1 MNILEE
7 VKKAICKIQPG
18 IDESKIVAQARFKE
32 DLEID
37 SLSKV
42 EMALALEDAL
52 DLTLQDAELDDIKT
66 VGQVIELIESRINVR
81 DAA

>member
-1 MNILEE
+1 MNVFEE
-7 VKKAICKIQPG
+7 VKKAIIKIQPG
-18 IDESKIVAQARFKE
+18 IEEKKIVPSAKFKE

-52 DLTLQDAELDDIKT
+52 DMTLQDAELEDVKT
-66 VGQVIELIESRINVR
+66 VQNVIDLIESRLKVR
-81 DAA
+81 NA

>member
-1 MNILEE
+1 MNVLEE
-7 VKKAICKIQPG
+7 VKKAISKIQPG
-18 IDESKIVAQARFKE
+18 IDESLIVPQARFKE

-52 DLTLQDAELDDIKT
+52 DLTLQDTELDEIKT
-66 VGQVIELIESRINVR
+66 VGQVIDLIESRLKVR
-81 DAA
+81 NAV

>member
-1 MNILEE
+1 MNVLDE

-18 IDESKIVAQARFKE
+18 IDESKIVPEARFKE

-42 EMALALEDAL
+42 EMALALEEAL

-66 VGQVIELIESRINVR
+66 IKHVIELIESRLKVR
-81 DAA
+81 NAA

>member
-1 MNILEE
+1 MNVYET
-7 VKKAICKIQPG
+7 VKKTICAIQPG
-18 IDESKIVAQARFKE
+18 IDEGKIKPEALLKE

-42 EMALALEDAL
+42 EMSLSLEEQFNL
-52 DLTLQDAELDDIKT
+52 NLQDTELEEIKT
-66 VGQVIELIESRINVR
+66 VGHVVALIESKLKVK

>member
-1 MNILEE
+1 MNVLEE

-18 IDESKIVAQARFKE
+18 IDESKIVPQARFKE

-42 EMALALEDAL
+42 EMALALEEAL

-66 VGQVIELIESRINVR
+66 VKHVIDLIESKLNVR
-81 DAA
+81 NAA

>member
-1 MNILEE
+1 MNVLEE

-18 IDESKIVAQARFKE
+18 IDETKIVPEARFKE

-42 EMALALEDAL
+42 EMALALEDTL
-52 DLTLQDAELDDIKT
+52 NLTLQDAELDEIKT
-66 VGQVIELIESRINVR
+66 IKQVVELIESRLNVR
-81 DAA
+81 A

>member
-1 MNILEE
+1 MNVLDE

-18 IDESKIVAQARFKE
+18 IDESKIAPEARFKE

-42 EMALALEDAL
+42 EMALALEEAL
-52 DLTLQDAELDDIKT
+52 DLTLQDAELNDIKT
-66 VGQVIELIESRINVR
+66 VKHVIELIEARLNVR
-81 DAA
+81 NAT

>member
-1 MNILEE
+1 MNVLDE

-18 IDESKIVAQARFKE
+18 IDESKIVPEARFKE

-42 EMALALEDAL
+42 EMALALEEAL
-52 DLTLQDAELDDIKT
+52 DLTLQDAELNDIKA
-66 VGQVIELIESRINVR
+66 VKQVIELIEARLNVR
-81 DAA
+81 NAT

>member
-1 MNILEE
+1 MNVFDET
-7 VKKAICKIQPG
+7 KKAIIKIQPG
-18 IDESKIVAQARFKE
+18 IDESKIIPEARLKE

-52 DLTLQDAELDDIKT
+52 DLTLQDAELEDIKT
-66 VGQVIELIESRINVR
+66 VRHVLDLIESRLKVR
-81 DAA
+81 NA

>member
-1 MNILEE
+1 MNVLEE
-7 VKKAICKIQPG
+7 VKKAICRIQPG
-18 IDESKIVAQARFKE
+18 IDESKIVPAALFKE

-42 EMALALEDAL
+42 EMALALEEAL

-66 VGQVIELIESRINVR
+66 VGHVIELIESRLKVR
-81 DAA
+81 NA

>member
-1 MNILEE
+1 MNVLDE

-18 IDESKIVAQARFKE
+18 IDESKIVPEARFKE

-42 EMALALEDAL
+42 EMALALEEAL
-52 DLTLQDAELDDIKT
+52 DLTLQDAELNDIKT
-66 VGQVIELIESRINVR
+66 VKHVIELIEARLNVR
-81 DAA
+81 NAT

>member
-1 MNILEE
+1 MNVLDE

-18 IDESKIVAQARFKE
+18 IDESKIVPEARFKE

-42 EMALALEDAL
+42 EMALALEEAL
-52 DLTLQDAELDDIKT
+52 DLTLQDAELNDIKT
-66 VGQVIELIESRINVR
+66 VKQVIELIEARLNVR
-81 DAA
+81 NAT

>member
-1 MNILEE
+1 MNVLEE
-7 VKKAICKIQPG
+7 VKKAIVKIQPG
-18 IDESKIVAQARFKE
+18 IDADKIIPAARFKE

-52 DLTLQDAELDDIKT
+52 DMTLQDAELEDIKT
-66 VGQVIELIESRINVR
+66 VQHVIDLIESRLKVR
-81 DAA
+81 NA

>member
-1 MNILEE
+1 MNVFEE
-7 VKKAICKIQPG
+7 VKKAIMKIQPG
-18 IDESKIVAQARFKE
+18 IEEKKIVPAAKFKE

-52 DLTLQDAELDDIKT
+52 DMTLQDAELEDVKT
-66 VGQVIELIESRINVR
+66 VQNVIDLIESRLKVKN
-81 DAA
+81 A

>member
-1 MNILEE
+1 MNVFEE

-18 IDESKIVAQARFKE
+18 IDESKITPEATLKE

-37 SLSKV
+37 SLSRV

-52 DLTLQDAELDDIKT
+52 NLALQDAELENIKT
-66 VGQVIELIESRINVR
+66 VKQVVDLIESRVKGK
-81 DAA
+81 

>member
-1 MNILEE
+1 MNVLEE

-18 IDESKIVAQARFKE
+18 IDESKIVPQARFKE

-42 EMALALEDAL
+42 EMALSLEDAL

-66 VGQVIELIESRINVR
+66 VAQVIALIESRLKVR
-81 DAA
+81 NAA

>member
-1 MNILEE
+1 MDVFQE
-7 VKKAICKIQPG
+7 VKKAVIKIQPG
-18 IDESKIVAQARFKE
+18 IDENKITPEARLKE

-52 DLTLQDAELDDIKT
+52 NLTLQDAELEDIKT
-66 VGQVIELIESRINVR
+66 VGHVLELVESRLRVR
-81 DAA
+81 NA

>member
-1 MNILEE
+1 MNVLEE

-18 IDESKIVAQARFKE
+18 IDESKIVEQARFKE

-52 DLTLQDAELDDIKT
+52 DLTLQDAELDNIKT
-66 VGQVIELIESRINVR
+66 VGHVIELIESRLKVR
-81 DAA
+81 NAT

>member
-1 MNILEE
+1 MNVLEE

-18 IDESKIVAQARFKE
+18 IDESKIVPQARFKE

-42 EMALALEDAL
+42 EMALSLEDAL
-52 DLTLQDAELDDIKT
+52 NLTLQDAELDEIKT
-66 VGQVIELIESRINVR
+66 VGQVIDLIESRLKIRN
-81 DAA
+81 AA

>member
-1 MNILEE
+1 MNVFET

-18 IDESKIVAQARFKE
+18 IEESKITPDALLKE

-42 EMALALEDAL
+42 EMALALEDEL
-52 DLTLQDAELDDIKT
+52 QMSLQDTELDNIKT
-66 VGQVIELIESRINVR
+66 VGQVVSLIESKIKVHNV
-81 DAA
+81 

>member
-1 MNILEE
+1 MNVFEE
-7 VKKAICKIQPG
+7 VKKAIMKIQPG
-18 IDESKIVAQARFKE
+18 IEEKKIVPEAKFKE

-52 DLTLQDAELDDIKT
+52 DMTLQDAELEDVKT
-66 VGQVIELIESRINVR
+66 VQNVIDLIESRLKVKN
-81 DAA
+81 A